1 MSIIK
6 ARNVKYKVKIKNEN
20 NEVIE
25 EKKILDD
32 LNIEIEPG
40 DFIAILGHNGS
51 GKSTFAKHLNALLLP
66 DEGNIYIDGEDT
78 KSVEELWKIREKCGM
93 VFQNPDNQIVG
104 VTVEEDVGF
113 GPENLGVKTEKI
125 WDRIKDSLTK
135 VDMYKYR
142 KKSPNH
148 LSGGQKQRVAIASS
162 LAMKPKCIVLD
173 EPTAMLDPQGRKEVM
188 DIIKSLNE
196 KENITVILIT
206 HHMNEA
212 IMAKKVVVIDDGKIA
227 LQGTPREVFS
237 NVEQIKKL
245 KLDMPHIMELS
256 YELYKCGK
264 FDRYDILT
272 IDEFIKELEKQAQEK
287 HKIKNSDGVDGNIK
301 ESIDEKVEGNIKDNV
316 EENAKD
322 KVKEIAEANIEKNI
336 KKSIDEKVEE
346 NIKDNV
352 EEKYLSKEI
361 EKTSKIK
368 NYKDTENKE
377 VAEDTRNKDTEPILS
392 LRNVSLKYEEN
403 TSMEVKALDDISL
416 DIYNDEF
423 IGIIGHTGS
432 GKSSLVQVMNGLIKA
447 NGGDVTY
454 KGENIQDKS
463 FDKKRLHLDVGLVFQ
478 YPESQLF
485 EETVLKD
492 VMFGPLNKGMSEEEA
507 QKAAKEALEMLG
519 IGENYYNDSP
529 FELSGGEKRRI
540 AIAGVLA
547 MNPEIIIL
555 DEPTA
560 GLDPMSRNNLLNS
573 LKRLQTDKAKT
584 IIIVSHNMEDM
595 ANYVERLIVM
605 NDGKVVFDDIKK
617 NVFKYVEQLE
627 QIGLDVPE
635 VTKAM
640 NVLKERNYNVSGNA
654 LTVKEALDEMKGII

>member
-6 ARNVKYKVKIKNEN
+6 ARNVKYKVRIKNEN

-32 LNIEIEPG
+32 LNIEVEPG

-66 DEGNIYIDGEDT
+66 DEGNIYIDGDDT

-196 KENITVILIT
+196 NENITVILIT

-245 KLDMPHIMELS
+245 KLDMPQIMELS

-272 IDEFIKELEKQAQEK
+272 IDEF
-287 HKIKNSDGVDGNIK
+287 V
-301 ESIDEKVEGNIKDNV
+301 
-316 EENAKD
+316 
-322 KVKEIAEANIEKNI
+322 
-336 KKSIDEKVEE
+336 
-346 NIKDNV
+346 
-352 EEKYLSKEI
+352 KEI
-361 EKTSKIK
+361 EKISNSQNDKDIADK
-368 NYKDTENKE
+368 EDAKDKEDANDIEDTE
-377 VAEDTRNKDTEPILS
+377 DSRNKSIEPILS
-392 LRNVSLKYEEN
+392 LKNVSLKYEEN

-447 NGGDVTY
+447 NGGEVTY

-507 QKAAKEALEMLG
+507 KKAAKEALEMLG

-540 AIAGVLA
+540 AITGVLA

-573 LKRLQTDKAKT
+573 LKRLQTDKEKT

-605 NDGKVVFDDIKK
+605 NDGRVVFDDIKK
-617 NVFKYVEQLE
+617 NVFKYVGQLE

>member
-196 KENITVILIT
+196 NENITVILIT

-237 NVEQIKKL
+237 NVEQIRKL
-245 KLDMPHIMELS
+245 KLDMPQIMELS

-272 IDEFIKELEKQAQEK
+272 IDEFIKELEKQGLEK

>member
-25 EKKILDD
+25 EKKILND

-162 LAMKPKCIVLD
+162 LAMKSKCIVLD

-188 DIIKSLNE
+188 DITKSLNE
-196 KENITVILIT
+196 NENITVILIT

-245 KLDMPHIMELS
+245 KLDMPQIMELS

-272 IDEFIKELEKQAQEK
+272 IDEFIKELEKRGLEK
-287 HKIKNSDGVDGNIK
+287 HKIKNSDGIDGNIK
-301 ESIDEKVEGNIKDNV
+301 E
-316 EENAKD
+316 
-322 KVKEIAEANIEKNI
+322 
-336 KKSIDEKVEE
+336 SIDEKVEE

-352 EEKYLSKEI
+352 EEKYFSNEI
-361 EKTSKIK
+361 EKISKSQ
-368 NYKDTENKE
+368 NDKDTADREDT
-377 VAEDTRNKDTEPILS
+377 EDTRNKSIEPILS
-392 LRNVSLKYEEN
+392 LKNVCLKYEEN

-447 NGGDVTY
+447 TDGNVTY

-507 QKAAKEALEMLG
+507 KKAAKEALEMLG

-573 LKRLQTDKAKT
+573 LKRLQTDKTKT

-605 NDGKVVFDDIKK
+605 NDGRVVFDDIKK
-617 NVFKYVEQLE
+617 NVFKYVGQLE

>member
-1 MSIIK
+1 
-6 ARNVKYKVKIKNEN
+6 
-20 NEVIE
+20 
-25 EKKILDD
+25 
-32 LNIEIEPG
+32 
-40 DFIAILGHNGS
+40 
-51 GKSTFAKHLNALLLP
+51 
-66 DEGNIYIDGEDT
+66 
-78 KSVEELWKIREKCGM
+78 M

-196 KENITVILIT
+196 NENITVILIT

-245 KLDMPHIMELS
+245 KLDMPQIMELS

-264 FDRYDILT
+264 FGRYDILT
-272 IDEFIKELEKQAQEK
+272 IDEF
-287 HKIKNSDGVDGNIK
+287 V
-301 ESIDEKVEGNIKDNV
+301 
-316 EENAKD
+316 
-322 KVKEIAEANIEKNI
+322 
-336 KKSIDEKVEE
+336 
-346 NIKDNV
+346 
-352 EEKYLSKEI
+352 KEI
-361 EKTSKIK
+361 EKISNSQNDKDIADKEDAKDKEDSKDK
-368 NYKDTENKE
+368 EDAKDTEDT
-377 VAEDTRNKDTEPILS
+377 EDTRNKSIEPILS
-392 LRNVSLKYEEN
+392 LKNVSLKYEEN

-447 NGGDVTY
+447 NGGEVTY

-507 QKAAKEALEMLG
+507 KNAAKEALEMLG

-605 NDGKVVFDDIKK
+605 NDGRVVFDDIKK
-617 NVFKYVEQLE
+617 NVFKYVGQLE

>member
-6 ARNVKYKVKIKNEN
+6 ARNVKYKVRIKNEN

-32 LNIEIEPG
+32 LNIEVEPG

-66 DEGNIYIDGEDT
+66 DEGNIYIDGDDT

-196 KENITVILIT
+196 NENITVILIT

-245 KLDMPHIMELS
+245 KLDMPQIMELS

-272 IDEFIKELEKQAQEK
+272 IDEF
-287 HKIKNSDGVDGNIK
+287 V
-301 ESIDEKVEGNIKDNV
+301 
-316 EENAKD
+316 
-322 KVKEIAEANIEKNI
+322 
-336 KKSIDEKVEE
+336 
-346 NIKDNV
+346 
-352 EEKYLSKEI
+352 KEI
-361 EKTSKIK
+361 EKICNSQNDKDIAYK
-368 NYKDTENKE
+368 EDAKDTEDANDIE
-377 VAEDTRNKDTEPILS
+377 DTEDTRNKSIEPILS
-392 LRNVSLKYEEN
+392 LKNVCLKYEEN
-403 TSMEVKALDDISL
+403 TSMEVKALDDIFL

-447 NGGDVTY
+447 NGGEVTY

-507 QKAAKEALEMLG
+507 KKAAKEALEMLG

-573 LKRLQTDKAKT
+573 LKRLQTDKEKT

-605 NDGKVVFDDIKK
+605 NDGRVVFDDIKK
-617 NVFKYVEQLE
+617 NVFKYVGQLE

>member
-1 MSIIK
+1 MGEALI
-6 ARNVKYKVKIKNEN
+6 RVKDLCKIYNPGE
-20 NEVIE
+20 NEVRA
-25 EKKILDD
+25 LDHIN
-32 LNIEIEPG
+32 LEINKGE
-40 DFIAILGHNGS
+40 FVAIIGQSGS

-66 DEGNIYIDGEDT
+66 DEGNIYIDGDDT

-196 KENITVILIT
+196 NENITVILIT

-245 KLDMPHIMELS
+245 KLDMPQIMELS

-264 FDRYDILT
+264 FGRYDILT
-272 IDEFIKELEKQAQEK
+272 IDEF
-287 HKIKNSDGVDGNIK
+287 
-301 ESIDEKVEGNIKDNV
+301 
-316 EENAKD
+316 
-322 KVKEIAEANIEKNI
+322 VKEIEEIGNSQNDKYIADKEDAN
-336 KKSIDEKVEE
+336 
-346 NIKDNV
+346 
-352 EEKYLSKEI
+352 
-361 EKTSKIK
+361 
-368 NYKDTENKE
+368 DTEDTKDKE
-377 VAEDTRNKDTEPILS
+377 DANDIEDTEDTRNKSIEPILS
-392 LRNVSLKYEEN
+392 LKNVSLKYEEN

-447 NGGDVTY
+447 NGGEVTY

-507 QKAAKEALEMLG
+507 KKAAKEALEMLG

-605 NDGKVVFDDIKK
+605 NDGRVVFDDIKK
-617 NVFKYVEQLE
+617 NVFKYVGQLE

-640 NVLKERNYNVSGNA
+640 NVLKERNYNVSGYA

>member
-32 LNIEIEPG
+32 LNIEVDPG

-188 DIIKSLNE
+188 DIIKCLNE
-196 KENITVILIT
+196 NENITVILIT

-245 KLDMPHIMELS
+245 KLDMPQIMELS

-272 IDEFIKELEKQAQEK
+272 IDEFIKEIEK
-287 HKIKNSDGVDGNIK
+287 IGNSQNDKDIADK
-301 ESIDEKVEGNIKDNV
+301 ED
-316 EENAKD
+316 AKD
-322 KVKEIAEANIEKNI
+322 KEYAKDKEDAN
-336 KKSIDEKVEE
+336 
-346 NIKDNV
+346 
-352 EEKYLSKEI
+352 
-361 EKTSKIK
+361 
-368 NYKDTENKE
+368 DTEDT
-377 VAEDTRNKDTEPILS
+377 EDTRNKSIEPILS
-392 LRNVSLKYEEN
+392 LKNVCLKYEEN

-447 NGGDVTY
+447 NGGEVTY
-454 KGENIQDKS
+454 KCENIQDKS

-507 QKAAKEALEMLG
+507 KKAAKEALEMLG

-605 NDGKVVFDDIKK
+605 NDGRVVFDDIKK
-617 NVFKYVEQLE
+617 NVFKYVGQLE

>member
-6 ARNVKYKVKIKNEN
+6 ARNVKYKVRIKNEN

-32 LNIEIEPG
+32 LNIEVEPG

-196 KENITVILIT
+196 NENITVILIT

-212 IMAKKVVVIDDGKIA
+212 IMAKKVVVIDDGKIV
-227 LQGTPREVFS
+227 LQGTPRDVFS

-245 KLDMPHIMELS
+245 KLDMPQIMELS

-272 IDEFIKELEKQAQEK
+272 IDEF
-287 HKIKNSDGVDGNIK
+287 V
-301 ESIDEKVEGNIKDNV
+301 
-316 EENAKD
+316 
-322 KVKEIAEANIEKNI
+322 
-336 KKSIDEKVEE
+336 
-346 NIKDNV
+346 
-352 EEKYLSKEI
+352 KEI
-361 EKTSKIK
+361 EKISNSQNDKDMADIADK
-368 NYKDTENKE
+368 EDAEDKEDIKDTEDTE
-377 VAEDTRNKDTEPILS
+377 DTEDVEDTRNKSIEPILS

-447 NGGDVTY
+447 NGGEITY

-507 QKAAKEALEMLG
+507 KKAAKEALEMLG

-573 LKRLQTDKAKT
+573 LKRLQTNKAKT

-605 NDGKVVFDDIKK
+605 NDGRVVFDDIKK
-617 NVFKYVEQLE
+617 NVFKYVGQLE

>member
-6 ARNVKYKVKIKNEN
+6 ARNVKYKVRIKNEN

-32 LNIEIEPG
+32 LNIEVEPG

-66 DEGNIYIDGEDT
+66 DEGNIYIDGDDT

-196 KENITVILIT
+196 NENITVILIT

-245 KLDMPHIMELS
+245 KLDMPQIMELS

-264 FDRYDILT
+264 FGRYDILT
-272 IDEFIKELEKQAQEK
+272 IDEF
-287 HKIKNSDGVDGNIK
+287 V
-301 ESIDEKVEGNIKDNV
+301 
-316 EENAKD
+316 
-322 KVKEIAEANIEKNI
+322 
-336 KKSIDEKVEE
+336 
-346 NIKDNV
+346 
-352 EEKYLSKEI
+352 KEI
-361 EKTSKIK
+361 EKLSNSQNDKDIADK
-368 NYKDTENKE
+368 EDAKDKEDANDTEDT
-377 VAEDTRNKDTEPILS
+377 EDTRNKSIEPILS
-392 LRNVSLKYEEN
+392 LKNVCLKYEEN

-447 NGGDVTY
+447 NGGEVTY

-492 VMFGPLNKGMSEEEA
+492 VMFGPLNKGMSEKEA
-507 QKAAKEALEMLG
+507 KKAAKEALEMLG

-605 NDGKVVFDDIKK
+605 NDGRVVFDDIKK
-617 NVFKYVEQLE
+617 NVFKYVGQLE

>member
-6 ARNVKYKVKIKNEN
+6 ARNVKYKVRIKNEN

-32 LNIEIEPG
+32 LNIEVEPG

-66 DEGNIYIDGEDT
+66 DEGNIYIDGDDT

-196 KENITVILIT
+196 NENITVILIT

-245 KLDMPHIMELS
+245 KLDMPQIMELS

-264 FDRYDILT
+264 FDRYDILM
-272 IDEFIKELEKQAQEK
+272 IDEF
-287 HKIKNSDGVDGNIK
+287 V
-301 ESIDEKVEGNIKDNV
+301 
-316 EENAKD
+316 
-322 KVKEIAEANIEKNI
+322 
-336 KKSIDEKVEE
+336 
-346 NIKDNV
+346 
-352 EEKYLSKEI
+352 KEI
-361 EKTSKIK
+361 EKICNSQNDKDIADKEDAKDKEDANDIEDT
-368 NYKDTENKE
+368 NDTEDTE
-377 VAEDTRNKDTEPILS
+377 DTEDTRNKSIEPILS
-392 LRNVSLKYEEN
+392 LKNVSLKYEEN
-403 TSMEVKALDDISL
+403 ASMEVKALDDISL

-447 NGGDVTY
+447 NGGEVKY
-454 KGENIQDKS
+454 KGENIRDKS

-507 QKAAKEALEMLG
+507 KEAAKEALEMLG

-573 LKRLQTDKAKT
+573 LKRLQTDKEKT

-605 NDGKVVFDDIKK
+605 NDGRVVFDDIKK
-617 NVFKYVEQLE
+617 NVFKYVGQLE

>member
-6 ARNVKYKVKIKNEN
+6 ARNVKYKVRIKNEN

-32 LNIEIEPG
+32 LNIEVEPG

-66 DEGNIYIDGEDT
+66 DEGNIYIDGDDT

-196 KENITVILIT
+196 NENITVILIT

-245 KLDMPHIMELS
+245 KLDMPQIMELS

-272 IDEFIKELEKQAQEK
+272 IDEF
-287 HKIKNSDGVDGNIK
+287 V
-301 ESIDEKVEGNIKDNV
+301 
-316 EENAKD
+316 
-322 KVKEIAEANIEKNI
+322 
-336 KKSIDEKVEE
+336 
-346 NIKDNV
+346 
-352 EEKYLSKEI
+352 KEI
-361 EKTSKIK
+361 EKISNSQNDKDIADK
-368 NYKDTENKE
+368 EDAKDKEDANDIEDTEDT
-377 VAEDTRNKDTEPILS
+377 EDTRNKSIEPILS
-392 LRNVSLKYEEN
+392 LKNVSLKYEEN
-403 TSMEVKALDDISL
+403 TYMEVKALDDISL

-447 NGGDVTY
+447 NGGEVTY

-507 QKAAKEALEMLG
+507 KDAAKEALEMLG

-605 NDGKVVFDDIKK
+605 NDGRVVFDDIKK
-617 NVFKYVEQLE
+617 NVFKYVGQLE

>member
-6 ARNVKYKVKIKNEN
+6 ARNVKYKVRIKNEN

-32 LNIEIEPG
+32 LNIEVEPG

-66 DEGNIYIDGEDT
+66 DEGNIYIDGDDT

-196 KENITVILIT
+196 NENITVILIT

-245 KLDMPHIMELS
+245 KLDMPQIMELS

-264 FDRYDILT
+264 FGRYDILT
-272 IDEFIKELEKQAQEK
+272 IDEF
-287 HKIKNSDGVDGNIK
+287 V
-301 ESIDEKVEGNIKDNV
+301 
-316 EENAKD
+316 
-322 KVKEIAEANIEKNI
+322 
-336 KKSIDEKVEE
+336 
-346 NIKDNV
+346 
-352 EEKYLSKEI
+352 KEI
-361 EKTSKIK
+361 EKISNSQNDKDIADKEDAKDKEDSKDK
-368 NYKDTENKE
+368 EDAKDTEDT
-377 VAEDTRNKDTEPILS
+377 EDTRNKSIEPILS
-392 LRNVSLKYEEN
+392 LKNVSLKYEEN

-447 NGGDVTY
+447 T
-454 KGENIQDKS
+454 S
-463 FDKKRLHLDVGLVFQ
+463 FL
-478 YPESQLF
+478 
-485 EETVLKD
+485 
-492 VMFGPLNKGMSEEEA
+492 
-507 QKAAKEALEMLG
+507 
-519 IGENYYNDSP
+519 
-529 FELSGGEKRRI
+529 
-540 AIAGVLA
+540 
-547 MNPEIIIL
+547 
-555 DEPTA
+555 
-560 GLDPMSRNNLLNS
+560 
-573 LKRLQTDKAKT
+573 
-584 IIIVSHNMEDM
+584 
-595 ANYVERLIVM
+595 
-605 NDGKVVFDDIKK
+605 
-617 NVFKYVEQLE
+617 
-627 QIGLDVPE
+627 
-635 VTKAM
+635 
-640 NVLKERNYNVSGNA
+640 
-654 LTVKEALDEMKGII
+654 

>member
-6 ARNVKYKVKIKNEN
+6 ARNVKYKVRIKNEN

-32 LNIEIEPG
+32 LNIEVEPG

-66 DEGNIYIDGEDT
+66 DEGNIYIDGDDT

-196 KENITVILIT
+196 NENITVILIT

-245 KLDMPHIMELS
+245 KLDMPQIMELS

-272 IDEFIKELEKQAQEK
+272 IDEF
-287 HKIKNSDGVDGNIK
+287 V
-301 ESIDEKVEGNIKDNV
+301 
-316 EENAKD
+316 
-322 KVKEIAEANIEKNI
+322 
-336 KKSIDEKVEE
+336 
-346 NIKDNV
+346 
-352 EEKYLSKEI
+352 KEI
-361 EKTSKIK
+361 EKICNSQNDKDIADKEDAKDKEDANDIEDT
-368 NYKDTENKE
+368 NDTEDT
-377 VAEDTRNKDTEPILS
+377 EDTRNKSIEPILS
-392 LRNVSLKYEEN
+392 LKNVSLKYEEN

-447 NGGDVTY
+447 NGGEVTY

-492 VMFGPLNKGMSEEEA
+492 VMFGPLNKGMSEEA
-507 QKAAKEALEMLG
+507 KDAAKEALEMLG

-573 LKRLQTDKAKT
+573 LKRLQTDKEKT

-605 NDGKVVFDDIKK
+605 NDGRVVFDDIKK
-617 NVFKYVEQLE
+617 NVFKYVGQLE

>member
-25 EKKILDD
+25 EKKILND

-113 GPENLGVKTEKI
+113 GPENLGVKTKKI

-196 KENITVILIT
+196 NENITVILIT

-227 LQGTPREVFS
+227 LQGTPSEVFG

-245 KLDMPHIMELS
+245 KLDMPQIMELS

-272 IDEFIKELEKQAQEK
+272 IDEFIKELEKQVQEK
-287 HKIKNSDGVDGNIK
+287 HKIKNSDGADGNIK
-301 ESIDEKVEGNIKDNV
+301 ESLN
-316 EENAKD
+316 D
-322 KVKEIAEANIEKNI
+322 KGVVRKEIAEANIEKNI

-346 NIKDNV
+346 NIKDNEEDNV

-361 EKTSKIK
+361 EKISKIK
-368 NYKDTENKE
+368 NYKDTVNKE
-377 VAEDTRNKDTEPILS
+377 VKEDTGNKDIKPILS

-447 NGGDVTY
+447 NGGEVTY

-507 QKAAKEALEMLG
+507 KEAAKEALEMLG

-640 NVLKERNYNVSGNA
+640 NVLKERNYKVSGNA

>member
-6 ARNVKYKVKIKNEN
+6 ARNVKYKVRIKNEN

-32 LNIEIEPG
+32 LNIEVEPG

-66 DEGNIYIDGEDT
+66 DEGNIYIDGDDT

-196 KENITVILIT
+196 NENITVILIT

-245 KLDMPHIMELS
+245 KLDMPQIMELS

-264 FDRYDILT
+264 FGRYDILT
-272 IDEFIKELEKQAQEK
+272 IDEF
-287 HKIKNSDGVDGNIK
+287 V
-301 ESIDEKVEGNIKDNV
+301 
-316 EENAKD
+316 
-322 KVKEIAEANIEKNI
+322 
-336 KKSIDEKVEE
+336 
-346 NIKDNV
+346 
-352 EEKYLSKEI
+352 KEI
-361 EKTSKIK
+361 EKISNNQNGKDIADK
-368 NYKDTENKE
+368 EDAKDKEDANDTEDT
-377 VAEDTRNKDTEPILS
+377 EDTRNKSIEPILS
-392 LRNVSLKYEEN
+392 LKNVSLKYEEN

-447 NGGDVTY
+447 NGGEVTY

-507 QKAAKEALEMLG
+507 KEAAKEALEMLG

-605 NDGKVVFDDIKK
+605 NDGRVVFDDIKK
-617 NVFKYVEQLE
+617 NVFKYVGQLE

>member
-6 ARNVKYKVKIKNEN
+6 ARNVKYKVRIKNEN

-32 LNIEIEPG
+32 LNIEVEPG

-196 KENITVILIT
+196 NENITVILIT

-212 IMAKKVVVIDDGKIA
+212 IMAKRVVVIDDGKIA
-227 LQGTPREVFS
+227 LQGTPRDVFS

-245 KLDMPHIMELS
+245 KLDMPQIMELS

-272 IDEFIKELEKQAQEK
+272 IEEF
-287 HKIKNSDGVDGNIK
+287 V
-301 ESIDEKVEGNIKDNV
+301 
-316 EENAKD
+316 
-322 KVKEIAEANIEKNI
+322 
-336 KKSIDEKVEE
+336 
-346 NIKDNV
+346 
-352 EEKYLSKEI
+352 KEI
-361 EKTSKIK
+361 EKISNSQNDKDMADIADKEDAEDT
-368 NYKDTENKE
+368 KDTEDTE
-377 VAEDTRNKDTEPILS
+377 DTEDVEDTRNKSIEPILS
-392 LRNVSLKYEEN
+392 LKNVSLKYEEN

-447 NGGDVTY
+447 NGGEVTY

-507 QKAAKEALEMLG
+507 KEAAKEALEMLG

-573 LKRLQTDKAKT
+573 LKRLQTDKEKT

-605 NDGKVVFDDIKK
+605 NDGRVVFDDIKK
-617 NVFKYVEQLE
+617 NVFKYVGQLE

>member
-6 ARNVKYKVKIKNEN
+6 ARNVKYKVSIKNEN

-32 LNIEIEPG
+32 LNIEVEPG

-66 DEGNIYIDGEDT
+66 DEGNIYIDGDDT

-196 KENITVILIT
+196 NENITVILIT

-245 KLDMPHIMELS
+245 KLDMPQIMELS

-264 FDRYDILT
+264 FGRYDILT
-272 IDEFIKELEKQAQEK
+272 IDEF
-287 HKIKNSDGVDGNIK
+287 V
-301 ESIDEKVEGNIKDNV
+301 
-316 EENAKD
+316 
-322 KVKEIAEANIEKNI
+322 
-336 KKSIDEKVEE
+336 
-346 NIKDNV
+346 
-352 EEKYLSKEI
+352 KEI
-361 EKTSKIK
+361 EKLSNSQNDKDIADK
-368 NYKDTENKE
+368 EDAKDKEDANDTEDT
-377 VAEDTRNKDTEPILS
+377 EDTRNKSIEPILS
-392 LRNVSLKYEEN
+392 LKNVCLKYEEN

-447 NGGDVTY
+447 NGGEVTY

-507 QKAAKEALEMLG
+507 KKAAKEALEMLG

-605 NDGKVVFDDIKK
+605 NDGRVVFDDIKK
-617 NVFKYVEQLE
+617 NVFKYVGQLE

-640 NVLKERNYNVSGNA
+640 NVLKERNYNVSGYA

>member
-6 ARNVKYKVKIKNEN
+6 ARNVKYKVRIKNEN

-32 LNIEIEPG
+32 LNIEVEPG

-66 DEGNIYIDGEDT
+66 DEGNIYIDGDDT

-196 KENITVILIT
+196 NENITVILIT

-245 KLDMPHIMELS
+245 KLDMPQIMELS

-264 FDRYDILT
+264 FGRYDILT
-272 IDEFIKELEKQAQEK
+272 IDEF
-287 HKIKNSDGVDGNIK
+287 V
-301 ESIDEKVEGNIKDNV
+301 
-316 EENAKD
+316 
-322 KVKEIAEANIEKNI
+322 
-336 KKSIDEKVEE
+336 
-346 NIKDNV
+346 
-352 EEKYLSKEI
+352 KEI
-361 EKTSKIK
+361 EKLSNSQNDKDIADK
-368 NYKDTENKE
+368 EDAKDKEDANDTEDT
-377 VAEDTRNKDTEPILS
+377 EDTRNKSIEPILS
-392 LRNVSLKYEEN
+392 LKNVCLKYEEN

-447 NGGDVTY
+447 NGGEVTY

-507 QKAAKEALEMLG
+507 KEAAKEALEMLG

-573 LKRLQTDKAKT
+573 LKSLQTDKAKT

-595 ANYVERLIVM
+595 ANHVERLIVM
-605 NDGKVVFDDIKK
+605 NDGRVVFDDIKK
-617 NVFKYVEQLE
+617 NVFKYVGQLE

-640 NVLKERNYNVSGNA
+640 NVLKERNYNVSGYA

>member
-6 ARNVKYKVKIKNEN
+6 ARNVKYKVRIKNEN

-32 LNIEIEPG
+32 LNIEVEPG

-196 KENITVILIT
+196 NENITVILIT

-212 IMAKKVVVIDDGKIA
+212 IMAKRVVVIDDGKIA
-227 LQGTPREVFS
+227 LQGTPRDVFS

-245 KLDMPHIMELS
+245 KLDMPQIMELS

-272 IDEFIKELEKQAQEK
+272 IEEF
-287 HKIKNSDGVDGNIK
+287 V
-301 ESIDEKVEGNIKDNV
+301 
-316 EENAKD
+316 
-322 KVKEIAEANIEKNI
+322 
-336 KKSIDEKVEE
+336 
-346 NIKDNV
+346 
-352 EEKYLSKEI
+352 KEI
-361 EKTSKIK
+361 EKISNSQNDKDMADIADKEDAEDT
-368 NYKDTENKE
+368 KDTEDTE
-377 VAEDTRNKDTEPILS
+377 DTEDVEDTRNKSIEPILS

-447 NGGDVTY
+447 NCGEVTY
-454 KGENIQDKS
+454 KGENIRDKS

-507 QKAAKEALEMLG
+507 KKAAKEALEMLG

-605 NDGKVVFDDIKK
+605 NDGRVVFDDIKK
-617 NVFKYVEQLE
+617 NVFKYVGQLE

>member
-6 ARNVKYKVKIKNEN
+6 ARNVKYKVRIKNEN

-32 LNIEIEPG
+32 LNIEVEPG

-66 DEGNIYIDGEDT
+66 DEGNIYIDGDDT

-135 VDMYKYR
+135 VDMYKCR

-196 KENITVILIT
+196 NENITVILIT

-227 LQGTPREVFS
+227 LQGTPRDVFS

-245 KLDMPHIMELS
+245 KLDMPQIMELS

-264 FDRYDILT
+264 FGRYDILT
-272 IDEFIKELEKQAQEK
+272 IDEF
-287 HKIKNSDGVDGNIK
+287 V
-301 ESIDEKVEGNIKDNV
+301 
-316 EENAKD
+316 
-322 KVKEIAEANIEKNI
+322 
-336 KKSIDEKVEE
+336 
-346 NIKDNV
+346 
-352 EEKYLSKEI
+352 KEI
-361 EKTSKIK
+361 EKISNSQNDKDMADIADKEDAEDKEDIK
-368 NYKDTENKE
+368 DKEDTEDTKDTEDAEDTKDTKDTE
-377 VAEDTRNKDTEPILS
+377 DTEDTEDVEDTRNKSIEPILS

-447 NGGDVTY
+447 NGGEVTY

-507 QKAAKEALEMLG
+507 KKAAKEALEMLG

-605 NDGKVVFDDIKK
+605 NDGRVVFDDIKK
-617 NVFKYVEQLE
+617 NVFKYVGQLE

>member
-6 ARNVKYKVKIKNEN
+6 ARNVKYKVRIKNEN

-32 LNIEIEPG
+32 LNIEVEPG

-66 DEGNIYIDGEDT
+66 DEGNIYIDGDDT

-196 KENITVILIT
+196 NENITVILIT

-227 LQGTPREVFS
+227 LQGTPRDVFS

-245 KLDMPHIMELS
+245 KLDMPQIMELS

-272 IDEFIKELEKQAQEK
+272 IDEF
-287 HKIKNSDGVDGNIK
+287 V
-301 ESIDEKVEGNIKDNV
+301 
-316 EENAKD
+316 
-322 KVKEIAEANIEKNI
+322 
-336 KKSIDEKVEE
+336 
-346 NIKDNV
+346 
-352 EEKYLSKEI
+352 KEI
-361 EKTSKIK
+361 EKISNSQNDKDMADIADKEDAEDT
-368 NYKDTENKE
+368 KDTEDTE
-377 VAEDTRNKDTEPILS
+377 DTEDVEDTRNKSIEPILS

-447 NGGDVTY
+447 NCGEVTY
-454 KGENIQDKS
+454 KGENIRDKS

-507 QKAAKEALEMLG
+507 KEAAKEALEMLG

-573 LKRLQTDKAKT
+573 LKRLQTDKEKT

-605 NDGKVVFDDIKK
+605 NDGRVVFDDIKK
-617 NVFKYVEQLE
+617 NVFKYVGQLE

>member
-6 ARNVKYKVKIKNEN
+6 ARNVKYKVRIKNEN

-32 LNIEIEPG
+32 LNIEVEPG

-66 DEGNIYIDGEDT
+66 DEGNIYIDGDDT

-196 KENITVILIT
+196 NENITVILIT

-245 KLDMPHIMELS
+245 KLDMPQIMELS

-264 FDRYDILT
+264 FGRYDILT
-272 IDEFIKELEKQAQEK
+272 IDEF
-287 HKIKNSDGVDGNIK
+287 V
-301 ESIDEKVEGNIKDNV
+301 
-316 EENAKD
+316 
-322 KVKEIAEANIEKNI
+322 
-336 KKSIDEKVEE
+336 
-346 NIKDNV
+346 
-352 EEKYLSKEI
+352 KEI
-361 EKTSKIK
+361 EKICNSQNGKDIADK
-368 NYKDTENKE
+368 EDAKDKEDANDIEDTEDT
-377 VAEDTRNKDTEPILS
+377 EDTRNKSIEPILS
-392 LRNVSLKYEEN
+392 LKNVSLKYEEN

-447 NGGDVTY
+447 NGGEVTY

-463 FDKKRLHLDVGLVFQ
+463 FDKKRLHLDIGLVFQ

-507 QKAAKEALEMLG
+507 KKAAKEAIEMLG

-573 LKRLQTDKAKT
+573 LKRLQTDKEKT

-605 NDGKVVFDDIKK
+605 NDGRVVFDDIKK
-617 NVFKYVEQLE
+617 NVFKYVGQLE

>member
-1 MSIIK
+1 
-6 ARNVKYKVKIKNEN
+6 
-20 NEVIE
+20 
-25 EKKILDD
+25 
-32 LNIEIEPG
+32 
-40 DFIAILGHNGS
+40 
-51 GKSTFAKHLNALLLP
+51 
-66 DEGNIYIDGEDT
+66 
-78 KSVEELWKIREKCGM
+78 
-93 VFQNPDNQIVG
+93 
-104 VTVEEDVGF
+104 
-113 GPENLGVKTEKI
+113 
-125 WDRIKDSLTK
+125 
-135 VDMYKYR
+135 
-142 KKSPNH
+142 
-148 LSGGQKQRVAIASS
+148 
-162 LAMKPKCIVLD
+162 
-173 EPTAMLDPQGRKEVM
+173 
-188 DIIKSLNE
+188 
-196 KENITVILIT
+196 
-206 HHMNEA
+206 
-212 IMAKKVVVIDDGKIA
+212 
-227 LQGTPREVFS
+227 
-237 NVEQIKKL
+237 
-245 KLDMPHIMELS
+245 
-256 YELYKCGK
+256 
-264 FDRYDILT
+264 
-272 IDEFIKELEKQAQEK
+272 
-287 HKIKNSDGVDGNIK
+287 
-301 ESIDEKVEGNIKDNV
+301 
-316 EENAKD
+316 
-322 KVKEIAEANIEKNI
+322 
-336 KKSIDEKVEE
+336 
-346 NIKDNV
+346 
-352 EEKYLSKEI
+352 
-361 EKTSKIK
+361 
-368 NYKDTENKE
+368 
-377 VAEDTRNKDTEPILS
+377 
-392 LRNVSLKYEEN
+392 
-403 TSMEVKALDDISL
+403 MEVKALDDISL

-447 NGGDVTY
+447 TAGDVTY
-454 KGENIQDKS
+454 KGENIQNKS

-507 QKAAKEALEMLG
+507 KKAAKEALEMLG

-605 NDGKVVFDDIKK
+605 NDGRVVFDDIKK

>member
-196 KENITVILIT
+196 NENITVILIT

-245 KLDMPHIMELS
+245 KLDMPQIMELS

-287 HKIKNSDGVDGNIK
+287 HKIKNSDGADGNIK
-301 ESIDEKVEGNIKDNV
+301 ESIDE
-316 EENAKD
+316 NAKE

-361 EKTSKIK
+361 EKISKIK
-368 NYKDTENKE
+368 NYKDTVNKE
-377 VAEDTRNKDTEPILS
+377 VKEDTRNKDIKPILS

-447 NGGDVTY
+447 TAGDVTY

-507 QKAAKEALEMLG
+507 KKAAKEALEMLG

-605 NDGKVVFDDIKK
+605 NDGRVVFDDIKK

-640 NVLKERNYNVSGNA
+640 NALKERNYNVSGNA

>member
-6 ARNVKYKVKIKNEN
+6 ARNVKYKVRIKNEN
-20 NEVIE
+20 NEIIE

-32 LNIEIEPG
+32 LNIEVEPG

-66 DEGNIYIDGEDT
+66 DEGNIYIDGDDT

-196 KENITVILIT
+196 NENITVILIT

-245 KLDMPHIMELS
+245 KLDMPQIMELS

-264 FDRYDILT
+264 FGRYDILT
-272 IDEFIKELEKQAQEK
+272 IDEF
-287 HKIKNSDGVDGNIK
+287 V
-301 ESIDEKVEGNIKDNV
+301 
-316 EENAKD
+316 
-322 KVKEIAEANIEKNI
+322 
-336 KKSIDEKVEE
+336 
-346 NIKDNV
+346 
-352 EEKYLSKEI
+352 KEI
-361 EKTSKIK
+361 EKLSNSQNDKDIADK
-368 NYKDTENKE
+368 EDAKDKEDANDTEDT
-377 VAEDTRNKDTEPILS
+377 EDTRNKSIEPILS
-392 LRNVSLKYEEN
+392 LKNVCLKYEEN

-447 NGGDVTY
+447 NGGEVTY

-507 QKAAKEALEMLG
+507 KKAAKEALEMLG

-605 NDGKVVFDDIKK
+605 NDGRVVFDDIKK
-617 NVFKYVEQLE
+617 NVFKYVGQLE

>member
-142 KKSPNH
+142 NKSPNH

-196 KENITVILIT
+196 NENITVILIT

-245 KLDMPHIMELS
+245 KLDMPQIMELS

-272 IDEFIKELEKQAQEK
+272 IDEFIKELEKRGLEK
-287 HKIKNSDGVDGNIK
+287 HKIKNSDGVDGNVK
-301 ESIDEKVEGNIKDNV
+301 ESVD
-316 EENAKD
+316 ENAKE

-352 EEKYLSKEI
+352 EEKYFSNEI
-361 EKTSKIK
+361 EKISKSQ
-368 NYKDTENKE
+368 NDKDTADREDTE
-377 VAEDTRNKDTEPILS
+377 VTRNKDTEPILS
-392 LRNVSLKYEEN
+392 LNNVSLKYEEN

-454 KGENIQDKS
+454 KGENIEDKS
-463 FDKKRLHLDVGLVFQ
+463 FDKKRLHLNVGLVFQ

-507 QKAAKEALEMLG
+507 QKASKEALEMLG

>member
-6 ARNVKYKVKIKNEN
+6 ARNVKYKVRIKNEN

-32 LNIEIEPG
+32 LNIEVEPG

-66 DEGNIYIDGEDT
+66 DEGNIYIDGDDT

-196 KENITVILIT
+196 NENITVILIT

-245 KLDMPHIMELS
+245 KLDMPQIMELS

-264 FDRYDILT
+264 FGRYDILT
-272 IDEFIKELEKQAQEK
+272 IDEF
-287 HKIKNSDGVDGNIK
+287 V
-301 ESIDEKVEGNIKDNV
+301 
-316 EENAKD
+316 
-322 KVKEIAEANIEKNI
+322 
-336 KKSIDEKVEE
+336 
-346 NIKDNV
+346 
-352 EEKYLSKEI
+352 KEI
-361 EKTSKIK
+361 EKLSNSQNDKDIADK
-368 NYKDTENKE
+368 EDAKDKEDANDTEDT
-377 VAEDTRNKDTEPILS
+377 EDTRNKSIEPILS
-392 LRNVSLKYEEN
+392 LKNVCLKYEEN

-447 NGGDVTY
+447 NGGEVTY

-507 QKAAKEALEMLG
+507 KKAAKEALEMLG

-605 NDGKVVFDDIKK
+605 NDGRVVFDDIKK
-617 NVFKYVEQLE
+617 NVFKYVGQLE

-640 NVLKERNYNVSGNA
+640 NVLKERNYNVSGYA

>member
-6 ARNVKYKVKIKNEN
+6 ARNVKYKVRIKNEN

-32 LNIEIEPG
+32 LNIEVEPG

-66 DEGNIYIDGEDT
+66 DEGNIYIDGDDT

-196 KENITVILIT
+196 NENITVILIT

-245 KLDMPHIMELS
+245 KLDMPQIMELS

-264 FDRYDILT
+264 FGRYDILT
-272 IDEFIKELEKQAQEK
+272 IDEF
-287 HKIKNSDGVDGNIK
+287 V
-301 ESIDEKVEGNIKDNV
+301 
-316 EENAKD
+316 
-322 KVKEIAEANIEKNI
+322 
-336 KKSIDEKVEE
+336 
-346 NIKDNV
+346 
-352 EEKYLSKEI
+352 KEI
-361 EKTSKIK
+361 EKLSNSQNDKDIADK
-368 NYKDTENKE
+368 EDAKDKEDANDTEDT
-377 VAEDTRNKDTEPILS
+377 EDTRNKSIEPILS
-392 LRNVSLKYEEN
+392 LKNVCLKYEEN

-447 NGGDVTY
+447 NGGEVTY
-454 KGENIQDKS
+454 KGENIKDKS

-507 QKAAKEALEMLG
+507 KKAAKEALEMLG

-605 NDGKVVFDDIKK
+605 NDGRIVFDDIKK
-617 NVFKYVEQLE
+617 NVFKYVGQLE

>member
-6 ARNVKYKVKIKNEN
+6 ARNVKYKVRIKNEN

-32 LNIEIEPG
+32 LNIEVEPG

-66 DEGNIYIDGEDT
+66 DEGNIYIDGDDT

-196 KENITVILIT
+196 NENITVILIT

-245 KLDMPHIMELS
+245 KLDMPQIMELS

-264 FDRYDILT
+264 FGRYDILT
-272 IDEFIKELEKQAQEK
+272 IDEF
-287 HKIKNSDGVDGNIK
+287 
-301 ESIDEKVEGNIKDNV
+301 
-316 EENAKD
+316 
-322 KVKEIAEANIEKNI
+322 VKEI
-336 KKSIDEKVEE
+336 EE
-346 NIKDNV
+346 IGNSQNGKDIAD
-352 EEKYLSKEI
+352 KEDA
-361 EKTSKIK
+361 
-368 NYKDTENKE
+368 KDTEDVEDTEDTKDTEDKE
-377 VAEDTRNKDTEPILS
+377 DVEDTRNKSIEPILS

-403 TSMEVKALDDISL
+403 TSKEVKALDDISL

-447 NGGDVTY
+447 NSGEVTY
-454 KGENIQDKS
+454 KGENIRDKS

-492 VMFGPLNKGMSEEEA
+492 VTFGPLNKGMSEEEA
-507 QKAAKEALEMLG
+507 KKAAKEALEMLG

-605 NDGKVVFDDIKK
+605 KDGRVVFDDIKK
-617 NVFKYVEQLE
+617 NVFKYVGQLE

>member
-6 ARNVKYKVKIKNEN
+6 ARNVKYKVRIKNEN

-32 LNIEIEPG
+32 LNIEVEPG

-125 WDRIKDSLTK
+125 WDRIKDSLIK

-196 KENITVILIT
+196 NENITVILIT

-227 LQGTPREVFS
+227 LQGTPRDVFS

-245 KLDMPHIMELS
+245 KLDMPQIMELS

-272 IDEFIKELEKQAQEK
+272 IDEF
-287 HKIKNSDGVDGNIK
+287 V
-301 ESIDEKVEGNIKDNV
+301 
-316 EENAKD
+316 
-322 KVKEIAEANIEKNI
+322 
-336 KKSIDEKVEE
+336 
-346 NIKDNV
+346 
-352 EEKYLSKEI
+352 KEI
-361 EKTSKIK
+361 EKISNSQNDKDMADIADKEDAEDKEDIK
-368 NYKDTENKE
+368 DKEDTEDTKDTEDTE
-377 VAEDTRNKDTEPILS
+377 DTEDVEDTRNKSIEPILS
-392 LRNVSLKYEEN
+392 LRNVSLKYEAN

-447 NGGDVTY
+447 NGGEITY
-454 KGENIQDKS
+454 KGENIHDKS

-507 QKAAKEALEMLG
+507 KKAAKEALEMLG

-605 NDGKVVFDDIKK
+605 NDGRVVFDDIKK
-617 NVFKYVEQLE
+617 NVFKYVGQLE

>member
-6 ARNVKYKVKIKNEN
+6 ARNVKYKVRIKNEN

-32 LNIEIEPG
+32 LNIEVEPG

-66 DEGNIYIDGEDT
+66 DEGNIYIDGDDT

-196 KENITVILIT
+196 NENITVILIT

-245 KLDMPHIMELS
+245 KLDMPQIMELS

-264 FDRYDILT
+264 FGRYDILT
-272 IDEFIKELEKQAQEK
+272 IDEF
-287 HKIKNSDGVDGNIK
+287 V
-301 ESIDEKVEGNIKDNV
+301 
-316 EENAKD
+316 
-322 KVKEIAEANIEKNI
+322 
-336 KKSIDEKVEE
+336 
-346 NIKDNV
+346 
-352 EEKYLSKEI
+352 KEI
-361 EKTSKIK
+361 EKISNSQNDKDIADKEDAKDKEDSKDK
-368 NYKDTENKE
+368 EDAKDTEDT
-377 VAEDTRNKDTEPILS
+377 EDTRNKSIEPILS
-392 LRNVSLKYEEN
+392 LKNVSLKYEEN

-447 NGGDVTY
+447 NGGEVTY

-507 QKAAKEALEMLG
+507 KNAAKEALEMLG

-605 NDGKVVFDDIKK
+605 NDGRVVFDDIKK
-617 NVFKYVEQLE
+617 NVFKYVGQLE
-627 QIGLDVPE
+627 QIGLDLPE

>member
-6 ARNVKYKVKIKNEN
+6 ARNVKYKVRIKNEN

-32 LNIEIEPG
+32 LNIEVEPG

-196 KENITVILIT
+196 NENITVILIT

-227 LQGTPREVFS
+227 LQGTPRDVFS

-245 KLDMPHIMELS
+245 KLDMPQIMELS

-272 IDEFIKELEKQAQEK
+272 IDEF
-287 HKIKNSDGVDGNIK
+287 V
-301 ESIDEKVEGNIKDNV
+301 
-316 EENAKD
+316 
-322 KVKEIAEANIEKNI
+322 
-336 KKSIDEKVEE
+336 
-346 NIKDNV
+346 
-352 EEKYLSKEI
+352 KEI
-361 EKTSKIK
+361 EKIS
-368 NYKDTENKE
+368 NSQNDKDMADIADKE
-377 VAEDTRNKDTEPILS
+377 DTEDTRNKSIEPILS

-447 NGGDVTY
+447 NGGEITY
-454 KGENIQDKS
+454 KGENIRDKS

-507 QKAAKEALEMLG
+507 KKAAKEALEMLG

-595 ANYVERLIVM
+595 ANYVDRLIVM
-605 NDGKVVFDDIKK
+605 NDGRVVFDDIKK
-617 NVFKYVEQLE
+617 NVFKYVGQLE

>member
-6 ARNVKYKVKIKNEN
+6 ARNVKYKVRIKNEN

-32 LNIEIEPG
+32 LNIEVEPG

-125 WDRIKDSLTK
+125 WDRIKDSLIK

-196 KENITVILIT
+196 NENITVILIT

-245 KLDMPHIMELS
+245 KLDMPQIMELS

-264 FDRYDILT
+264 FGRYDILT
-272 IDEFIKELEKQAQEK
+272 IDEF
-287 HKIKNSDGVDGNIK
+287 V
-301 ESIDEKVEGNIKDNV
+301 
-316 EENAKD
+316 
-322 KVKEIAEANIEKNI
+322 
-336 KKSIDEKVEE
+336 
-346 NIKDNV
+346 
-352 EEKYLSKEI
+352 KEI
-361 EKTSKIK
+361 EKISNNQNDKDIADK
-368 NYKDTENKE
+368 EDAKDKEDANDTEDT
-377 VAEDTRNKDTEPILS
+377 EDARNKSIEPILS
-392 LRNVSLKYEEN
+392 LKNVCLKYEEN

-432 GKSSLVQVMNGLIKA
+432 GKSTLVQVMNGLIKA
-447 NGGDVTY
+447 NGGEVTY

-507 QKAAKEALEMLG
+507 KKAAKEALEMLG

-573 LKRLQTDKAKT
+573 LKRLQTDKEKT

-605 NDGKVVFDDIKK
+605 NDGRVVFDDIKK
-617 NVFKYVEQLE
+617 NVFKYVGQLE

>member
-25 EKKILDD
+25 EKKILND

-196 KENITVILIT
+196 NENITVILIT

-237 NVEQIKKL
+237 NVEQINKL
-245 KLDMPHIMELS
+245 KLDMPQIMELS

-272 IDEFIKELEKQAQEK
+272 IDEFIKELEKRGLEK
-287 HKIKNSDGVDGNIK
+287 YKIKNSDGIDGNIK
-301 ESIDEKVEGNIKDNV
+301 ESID
-316 EENAKD
+316 A
-322 KVKEIAEANIEKNI
+322 
-336 KKSIDEKVEE
+336 KVEE

-352 EEKYLSKEI
+352 EEKYFSNEI
-361 EKTSKIK
+361 EKISKSQ
-368 NYKDTENKE
+368 NDKDT
-377 VAEDTRNKDTEPILS
+377 ADREDTEVTGNKDIEPILS
-392 LRNVSLKYEEN
+392 LNNVSLKYEEN

-432 GKSSLVQVMNGLIKA
+432 GKSSLVQVMNGLINA
-447 NGGDVTY
+447 TDGNVTY

-507 QKAAKEALEMLG
+507 KKAAKEALEMLG

-573 LKRLQTDKAKT
+573 LKRLQTDKTKT

-605 NDGKVVFDDIKK
+605 NDGRVVFDDIKK
-617 NVFKYVEQLE
+617 NVFKYVGQLE

>member
-25 EKKILDD
+25 EKKILND

-113 GPENLGVKTEKI
+113 GPENLGVKTKKI

-196 KENITVILIT
+196 NENITVILIT

-245 KLDMPHIMELS
+245 KLDMPQIMELS

-272 IDEFIKELEKQAQEK
+272 IDEFIKELEKQVQEK
-287 HKIKNSDGVDGNIK
+287 HKIKNSDGADGNIK
-301 ESIDEKVEGNIKDNV
+301 ESLN
-316 EENAKD
+316 D
-322 KVKEIAEANIEKNI
+322 KGVVRKEIAEANIEKNI

-346 NIKDNV
+346 NIKDNEEDNV

-361 EKTSKIK
+361 EKISKIK
-368 NYKDTENKE
+368 NYKDTVNKE
-377 VAEDTRNKDTEPILS
+377 VKEDTGNKDIKPILS

-447 NGGDVTY
+447 NGGEVTY

-507 QKAAKEALEMLG
+507 KEAAKEALEMLG

-640 NVLKERNYNVSGNA
+640 NVLKERNYKVSGNA

>member
-6 ARNVKYKVKIKNEN
+6 ARNVKYKVRIKNEN

-32 LNIEIEPG
+32 LNIEVEPG

-66 DEGNIYIDGEDT
+66 DEGNIYIDGDDT

-196 KENITVILIT
+196 NENITVILIT

-245 KLDMPHIMELS
+245 KLDMPQIMELS

-264 FDRYDILT
+264 FGRYDILT
-272 IDEFIKELEKQAQEK
+272 IDEFVKDIEKLSNSQNDKDIADKE
-287 HKIKNSDGVDGNIK
+287 D
-301 ESIDEKVEGNIKDNV
+301 
-316 EENAKD
+316 AKD
-322 KVKEIAEANIEKNI
+322 KEDAN
-336 KKSIDEKVEE
+336 
-346 NIKDNV
+346 
-352 EEKYLSKEI
+352 
-361 EKTSKIK
+361 
-368 NYKDTENKE
+368 DTEDT
-377 VAEDTRNKDTEPILS
+377 EDTRNKSIEPILS
-392 LRNVSLKYEEN
+392 LKNVCLKYEEN

-447 NGGDVTY
+447 NGGEVTY

-478 YPESQLF
+478 YPESQFF

-492 VMFGPLNKGMSEEEA
+492 VMFGPLNKGMSDEEA
-507 QKAAKEALEMLG
+507 KKAAKEALKTLG

-573 LKRLQTDKAKT
+573 LKCLQADKAKT

-605 NDGKVVFDDIKK
+605 NDGRVVFDDIKK

-640 NVLKERNYNVSGNA
+640 NVLKERHYNVSGNA

>member
-6 ARNVKYKVKIKNEN
+6 ARNVKYKVRIKNEN

-32 LNIEIEPG
+32 LNIEVEPG

-66 DEGNIYIDGEDT
+66 DEGNIYIDGDDT

-196 KENITVILIT
+196 NENITVILIT

-245 KLDMPHIMELS
+245 KLDMPQIMELS

-272 IDEFIKELEKQAQEK
+272 IDEF
-287 HKIKNSDGVDGNIK
+287 V
-301 ESIDEKVEGNIKDNV
+301 
-316 EENAKD
+316 
-322 KVKEIAEANIEKNI
+322 
-336 KKSIDEKVEE
+336 
-346 NIKDNV
+346 
-352 EEKYLSKEI
+352 KEI
-361 EKTSKIK
+361 EKISNSQNDKDIADK
-368 NYKDTENKE
+368 EDAKDKEYAKDKEDANDTEDT
-377 VAEDTRNKDTEPILS
+377 EDTRNKSIEPILS
-392 LRNVSLKYEEN
+392 LKNVCLKYEEN

-447 NGGDVTY
+447 NGGEVTY

-507 QKAAKEALEMLG
+507 KKAAKEALEMLG

-605 NDGKVVFDDIKK
+605 NDGRVVFDDIKK
-617 NVFKYVEQLE
+617 NVFKYVGQLE

>member
-6 ARNVKYKVKIKNEN
+6 ARNVKYKVRIKNEN

-32 LNIEIEPG
+32 LNIEVEPG

-66 DEGNIYIDGEDT
+66 DEGNIYIDGDDT

-148 LSGGQKQRVAIASS
+148 LSGGQKQRVTIASS

-196 KENITVILIT
+196 NENITVILIT

-245 KLDMPHIMELS
+245 KLDMPQIMELS

-264 FDRYDILT
+264 FGRYDILT
-272 IDEFIKELEKQAQEK
+272 IDEFVKEIEE
-287 HKIKNSDGVDGNIK
+287 IGNSQNGKDIADK
-301 ESIDEKVEGNIKDNV
+301 ED
-316 EENAKD
+316 AKD
-322 KVKEIAEANIEKNI
+322 KEDANDIE
-336 KKSIDEKVEE
+336 
-346 NIKDNV
+346 
-352 EEKYLSKEI
+352 
-361 EKTSKIK
+361 
-368 NYKDTENKE
+368 DT
-377 VAEDTRNKDTEPILS
+377 EDTRNKSIEPILS
-392 LRNVSLKYEEN
+392 LKNVSLKYEEN

-447 NGGDVTY
+447 NGGEVTY

-507 QKAAKEALEMLG
+507 KEAAKEALEMLG

-573 LKRLQTDKAKT
+573 LKRLQTDKEKT

-605 NDGKVVFDDIKK
+605 NDGRVVFDDIKK
-617 NVFKYVEQLE
+617 NVFKYVGQLE

>member
-6 ARNVKYKVKIKNEN
+6 ARNVKYKVRIKNEN

-32 LNIEIEPG
+32 LNIEVEPG

-66 DEGNIYIDGEDT
+66 DEGNIYIDGDDT

-196 KENITVILIT
+196 NENITVILIT

-245 KLDMPHIMELS
+245 KLDMPQIMELS

-264 FDRYDILT
+264 FGRYDILT
-272 IDEFIKELEKQAQEK
+272 IDEF
-287 HKIKNSDGVDGNIK
+287 V
-301 ESIDEKVEGNIKDNV
+301 
-316 EENAKD
+316 
-322 KVKEIAEANIEKNI
+322 
-336 KKSIDEKVEE
+336 
-346 NIKDNV
+346 
-352 EEKYLSKEI
+352 KEI
-361 EKTSKIK
+361 EKIS
-368 NYKDTENKE
+368 NSQNDKDIADKE
-377 VAEDTRNKDTEPILS
+377 DAKDKEDANDIEDTEDTRNKSIEPILS
-392 LRNVSLKYEEN
+392 LKNVSLKYEEN

-447 NGGDVTY
+447 NGGEVTY

-507 QKAAKEALEMLG
+507 KEAAKEALEMLG

-573 LKRLQTDKAKT
+573 LKRLQTDKEKT

-605 NDGKVVFDDIKK
+605 NDGRVVFDDIKK
-617 NVFKYVEQLE
+617 NVFKYVGQLE

>member
-25 EKKILDD
+25 EKKILND

-162 LAMKPKCIVLD
+162 LAMKSKCIVLD
-173 EPTAMLDPQGRKEVM
+173 EPTAMLDPQCRKEVM
-188 DIIKSLNE
+188 DITKSLNE
-196 KENITVILIT
+196 NENITVILIT

-245 KLDMPHIMELS
+245 KLDMPQIMELS

-272 IDEFIKELEKQAQEK
+272 IDEFIKELEKRGLEK
-287 HKIKNSDGVDGNIK
+287 HKIKNSDGIDGNIK
-301 ESIDEKVEGNIKDNV
+301 E
-316 EENAKD
+316 
-322 KVKEIAEANIEKNI
+322 
-336 KKSIDEKVEE
+336 SIDEKVEE

-352 EEKYLSKEI
+352 EEKYFSNEI
-361 EKTSKIK
+361 EKISKSQ
-368 NYKDTENKE
+368 NDKDT
-377 VAEDTRNKDTEPILS
+377 ADREDTEVTGNKDIEPILS
-392 LRNVSLKYEEN
+392 LNNVSLKYEEN

-432 GKSSLVQVMNGLIKA
+432 GKSSLVQVMNGLINA
-447 NGGDVTY
+447 TDGNVTY

-507 QKAAKEALEMLG
+507 KKAAKEALEMLG

-573 LKRLQTDKAKT
+573 LKRLQTDKTKT

-605 NDGKVVFDDIKK
+605 NDGRVVFDDIKK
-617 NVFKYVEQLE
+617 NVFKYVGQLE